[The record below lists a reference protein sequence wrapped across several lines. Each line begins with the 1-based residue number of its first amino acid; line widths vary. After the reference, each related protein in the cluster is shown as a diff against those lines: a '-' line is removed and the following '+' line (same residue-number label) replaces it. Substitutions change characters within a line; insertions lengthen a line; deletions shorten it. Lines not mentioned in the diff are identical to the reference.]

1 VTTYALIPGAGGSA
15 WYWHLLV
22 DELRA
27 RGAEAIAVDL
37 PAADDDA
44 GLPEYADAVVDA
56 IGDRAPVVV
65 VAQSLGGLS
74 APLVCDRVDVELL
87 VFLNAMIPVPG
98 ESFGDWWANTGQAQA
113 RAEAGGKE
121 DDDLFEVFFHDVPE
135 SVRKEAIELGEPAQS
150 NAIATKPAVTTP
162 LPKIPIRVLAGRDD
176 RFFPVAFQRRIAEE
190 RLGITPD
197 EMPGGHL
204 LALSQPKELADRL
217 ERYRSDARS

>member
-1 VTTYALIPGAGGSA
+1 M
-15 WYWHLLV
+15 
-22 DELRA
+22 RA

-56 IGDRAPVVV
+56 IGARSPVVL

-98 ESFGDWWANTGQAQA
+98 ESFGEWWGNTGQAQA
-113 RAEAGGKE
+113 RADAGGT
-121 DDDLFEVFFHDVPE
+121 DDDDMFEVFFHDVPE
-135 SVRKEAIELGEPAQS
+135 AVRKEAIELGEPPQS

-162 LPKIPIRVLAGRDD
+162 LPKIPIRVLAGRDYC
-176 RFFPVAFQRRIAEE
+176 FFPVAFQRRIAEE

-204 LALSQPKELADRL
+204 VALSQPKELADRL
-217 ERYRSDARS
+217 ERYRKELA